1 MQEHDREQRVR
12 QVCRMFIHTDRLHR
26 KTVERFADTLGIHRS
41 QHFVLMRTAHMG
53 GSVPQKTLAAALQI
67 SPAALAVTLKKLQSG
82 GFIEKTPT
90 EGDGRGNTVTL
101 TDKGREIIRISEQ
114 KFSGIDERMM
124 DGFSDGELATLLGFL
139 ERMQNNLKKDETGD
153 LE

>member
-1 MQEHDREQRVR
+1 MQELDREQRVR

-26 KTVERFADTLGIHRS
+26 KTVERFADTLGIHLS

-82 GFIEKTPT
+82 GFIEKTPS
-90 EGDGRGNTVTL
+90 RN
-101 TDKGREIIRISEQ
+101 
-114 KFSGIDERMM
+114 FSAR
-124 DGFSDGELATLLGFL
+124 A
-139 ERMQNNLKKDETGD
+139 
-153 LE
+153 